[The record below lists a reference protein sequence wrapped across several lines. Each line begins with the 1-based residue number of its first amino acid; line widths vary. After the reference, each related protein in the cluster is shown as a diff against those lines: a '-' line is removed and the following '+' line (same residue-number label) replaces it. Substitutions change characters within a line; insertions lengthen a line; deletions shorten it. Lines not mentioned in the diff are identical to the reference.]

1 MKRRKAIAKFL
12 IVINL
17 SFVICYS
24 LFVGLLNSILLPLFL
39 KAKTRIILLKLT
51 IIKMA
56 AKLIAKKGN
65 IIAKIDKINAPQDS
79 IVATTE
85 LLSPIVRAV
94 EDKRAN
100 PVKP

>member
-1 MKRRKAIAKFL
+1 
-12 IVINL
+12 
-17 SFVICYS
+17 
-24 LFVGLLNSILLPLFL
+24 
-39 KAKTRIILLKLT
+39 
-51 IIKMA
+51 MA